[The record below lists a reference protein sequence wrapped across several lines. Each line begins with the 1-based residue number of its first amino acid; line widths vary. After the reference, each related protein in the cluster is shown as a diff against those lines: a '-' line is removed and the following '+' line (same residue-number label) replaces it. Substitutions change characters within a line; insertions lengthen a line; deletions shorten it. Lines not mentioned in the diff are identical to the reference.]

1 MPNFEAEAPGV
12 FVLEE
17 TSTPAIAGVSTSV
30 TAFIGV
36 STGAKMPKK
45 NDANQTPYTLVP
57 EATWE
62 LVTNYGD
69 FTRKF
74 GELDPGNKILALSVS
89 GYFANG
95 GKILFVAR
103 VSDIDDKAKVEAA
116 LQKLEAN
123 TEVSIVAAPGALDS
137 DVQDALITHA
147 VNLKDRFVI
156 LDGQNVTTFSKD
168 GILGSLGTKTDYAA
182 LYFPHVIVSVP
193 VTIDPTER
201 LALPPSGLMAGI
213 YARVDSARGVHKA
226 PANEQIRGAVGLS
239 YLTSEAEQALV
250 NSKGINIIRSF
261 NGTIKVWGAR
271 TLNEGGGNFIKYIPV
286 RRLMIFLSKSIDIST
301 QWVVFEPNSDPLW
314 QKITR
319 SVDGFL
325 TRVWRDGALFGVK
338 KEQAFFVTCNESTNP
353 AEDREAGI
361 VTTLIG
367 VAPVR
372 PAEFVV
378 FRISQAAELPT
389 V

>member
-1 MPNFEAEAPGV
+1 MPNYEAEAPGV
-12 FVLEE
+12 FVEE
-17 TSTPAIAGVSTSV
+17 VLTTPAISGVSTSV

-36 STGAKMPKK
+36 SDGAKMPVK
-45 NDANQTPYTLVP
+45 NDAAATPYVLVP
-57 EATWE
+57 EATWH

-69 FTRKF
+69 FTRLF
-74 GELDPGNKILALSVS
+74 GELDPGNQVLALSVN
-89 GYFANG
+89 GYFSNG
-95 GKILFVAR
+95 GKILYVAR
-103 VSDIDDKAKVEAA
+103 VSDLTDKTKVDAA
-116 LQKLEAN
+116 LAKLEAN
-123 TEVSIVAAPGALDS
+123 TDVSIVAAPGALNAN
-137 DVQDALITHA
+137 VQDSLITHA
-147 VNLKDRFVI
+147 EKLKDRFVI
-156 LDGQNVTTFSKD
+156 LDGQNAATFSEAN
-168 GILGSLGTKTDYAA
+168 ILGALGTKTDYAA
-182 LYFPHVIVSVP
+182 IYFPHVIVSVP
-193 VTIDPTER
+193 KAIDASER
-201 LALPPSGLMAGI
+201 FALPPSGLLAGI

-239 YLTSEAEQALV
+239 YLASDSEQALV
-250 NSKGINIIRSF
+250 NSKGINVIRSF

-271 TLNEGGGNFIKYIPV
+271 TLHSDPSKIKYIPV
-286 RRLMIFLSKSIDIST
+286 RRLMIFLSKSIDVNT
-301 QWVVFEPNSDPLW
+301 QWVVFEPNSNPLW

-338 KEQAFFVTCNESTNP
+338 KEQAFFVLCDESTNP
-353 AEDREAGI
+353 PADRDAGI

-378 FRISQAAELPT
+378 FRISQAAELPK